1 MKSNEIERNQTQF
14 DDIKLNQLKLYQ
26 IKLNYIKLDD
36 MKWDEIKLTTFG
48 AEKKNWGINQKMRTV
63 EYNSHW
69 FHPGEWSN
77 QTKHVTIRTQPINHS
92 IKTTTIR
99 KKKNCD
105 FLISSSSREKKKCA
119 PKKSR
124 RRGNACWCVCP
135 TLQQPC
141 NYNDQQ
147 SAEQQ
152 HSPVPVYLLPALL
165 SASHQTCCTT
175 LKKPWKPPS
184 NRARSVPARCP
195 LGVGRNALSC
205 PAADACRRLQRFVI
219 RRSMQWTPPTKN
231 SLVVFSLI
239 LSVRLYRHRCLW
251 CIRCT
256 IYIGQLQPTH
266 FWQ

>member
-105 FLISSSSREKKKCA
+105 FLISSSREKKKSA
-119 PKKSR
+119 PRKRVDDEEMPVDASVQRSSSHATTTTSRVRNNSTHLFQYTCYLLCSQPAIKPVAPPSKSR
-124 RRGNACWCVCP
+124 ENHP
-135 TLQQPC
+135 
-141 NYNDQQ
+141 
-147 SAEQQ
+147 
-152 HSPVPVYLLPALL
+152 
-165 SASHQTCCTT
+165 QTE
-175 LKKPWKPPS
+175 
-184 NRARSVPARCP
+184 PARCP
-195 LGVGRNALSC
+195 LGARSESVATPS
-205 PAADACRRLQRFVI
+205 AARRRMPVAAFNVSSFVA
-219 RRSMQWTPPTKN
+219 RCSERLPLKTHWS
-231 SLVVFSLI
+231 SSVLFSA
-239 LSVRLYRHRCLW
+239 
-251 CIRCT
+251 
-256 IYIGQLQPTH
+256 
-266 FWQ
+266 

>member
-99 KKKNCD
+99 KKKKLRFLD
-105 FLISSSSREKKKCA
+105 FFFFERKKKVRPEKESTTRKCLLMRLSNA
-119 PKKSR
+119 P
-124 RRGNACWCVCP
+124 AAMQ
-135 TLQQPC
+135 LQRPAECGTTALTCSSIPATCSALSQPS
-141 NYNDQQ
+141 N
-147 SAEQQ
+147 
-152 HSPVPVYLLPALL
+152 LLHHPQKAVK
-165 SASHQTCCTT
+165 TT
-175 LKKPWKPPS
+175 LKPS
-184 NRARSVPARCP
+184 PLGARSVPARSRSQRPQLPGGGCLSP
-195 LGVGRNALSC
+195 PSTFRHSSLDAVNAS
-205 PAADACRRLQRFVI
+205 
-219 RRSMQWTPPTKN
+219 
-231 SLVVFSLI
+231 
-239 LSVRLYRHRCLW
+239 H
-251 CIRCT
+251 
-256 IYIGQLQPTH
+256 
-266 FWQ
+266 